1 MKYILYYYNM
11 NKDKICKTCYE
22 SKPINDFYTN
32 LNECKKCHNKKY
44 YEYKK
49 QWEKNKR
56 KKNRE
61 IINKE
66 KEKKLELLRLE
77 KQNIKLHKAQ
87 EKKRIK
93 EEHLKKVREE
103 KKRIRE
109 EYLKSDEYKEK
120 IRLKNLRKYNRRMSS
135 NPLYKFKK
143 LLSNSIRKSFR
154 KKGFSKSSKTQQILG
169 AKWEIIKEYFE
180 SRFEVGMSWDNYGKW
195 HIDHILPI
203 STATC
208 EEDVIRLN
216 HYTNLQPMWAKDNLK
231 KSNSITTEG
240 RIKQIFPYDIVTKN
254 YNS

>member
-1 MKYILYYYNM
+1 M
-11 NKDKICKTCYE
+11 NKDKICKTCCE

-93 EEHLKKVREE
+93 EEYLKKVREE

-109 EYLKSDEYKEK
+109 EYLKNDEYK
-120 IRLKNLRKYNRRMSS
+120 
-135 NPLYKFKK
+135 
-143 LLSNSIRKSFR
+143 
-154 KKGFSKSSKTQQILG
+154 
-169 AKWEIIKEYFE
+169 
-180 SRFEVGMSWDNYGKW
+180 
-195 HIDHILPI
+195 
-203 STATC
+203 
-208 EEDVIRLN
+208 
-216 HYTNLQPMWAKDNLK
+216 
-231 KSNSITTEG
+231 
-240 RIKQIFPYDIVTKN
+240 
-254 YNS
+254 